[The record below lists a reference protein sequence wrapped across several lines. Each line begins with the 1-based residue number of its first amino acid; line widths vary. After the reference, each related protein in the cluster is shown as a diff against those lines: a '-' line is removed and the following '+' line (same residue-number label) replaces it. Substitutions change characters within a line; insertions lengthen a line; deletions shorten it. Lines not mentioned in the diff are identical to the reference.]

1 MALDQLDKTEVFQF
15 LRPDQLKKVSDVAK
29 VELFHAGETIY
40 EKGTRADY
48 FYIVLEGQVSLRLP
62 TRSGV
67 TIQIDELTSGAIF
80 GSCVCFQLTDYS
92 LNAQCSRDAR
102 LLKISSTTLKELMD
116 QDLLMGY
123 TIQTQI
129 SRIYFQRYIETMNKL
144 QSIVLNL
151 PLEPDQTVA
160 AEAHVHH

>member
-1 MALDQLDKTEVFQF
+1 MAVEQLDKTEVFQF
-15 LRPDQLKKVSDVAK
+15 LRPDQLKMISDVAR
-29 VELFHAGETIY
+29 VELFEAGDTIY
-40 EKGTRADY
+40 EKGARADY

-67 TIQIDELTSGAIF
+67 AIQIDELTSGAIF
-80 GSCVCFQLTDYS
+80 GSCVCFQLADYS
-92 LNAQCSRDAR
+92 LNAQCTLDTR

-151 PLEPDQTVA
+151 PLESDQPVM
-160 AEAHVHH
+160 AESHAH

>member
-1 MALDQLDKTEVFQF
+1 MAIEQLDKTEVFQF
-15 LRPDQLKKVSDVAK
+15 LRPDQLKMISDVAR
-29 VELFHAGETIY
+29 VEMFRAGDTIY
-40 EKGTRADY
+40 EKGARADH

-67 TIQIDELTSGAIF
+67 AIQIDELTSGAIF
-80 GSCVCFQLTDYS
+80 GSCVCFQLADYS
-92 LNAQCSRDAR
+92 LNAQCTLDTR

-151 PLEPDQTVA
+151 PLESDQPAMAVS
-160 AEAHVHH
+160 HSH